1 MKTRVNLHLTH
12 FETGND
18 ESNVTSVL
26 FADWKRMV
34 NDARATQ
41 LRMSLI

>member
-1 MKTRVNLHLTH
+1 MKTKVNLHLTH
-12 FETGND
+12 FETGSD
-18 ESNVTSVL
+18 VSNATSVGL
-26 FADWKRMV
+26 ADWNRMV